1 MSDVITIGVIGLGN
15 AGRPIL
21 NNLHKTKKYKL
32 VAFDID
38 KNKLNNVPK
47 NIIKVNSINDLAEKW
62 KVILTCLPKPDHV
75 LQAVEGE
82 NGLLRIAS
90 SGMIWMGQ

>member
-1 MSDVITIGVIGLGN
+1 MSGNFIIGVIGLGN
-15 AGRPIL
+15 AGAPIL
-21 NNLHKTKKYKL
+21 NNLLKSKKYNL
-32 VAFDID
+32 IAFDID

-62 KVILTCLPKPDHV
+62 KVVLTCLPKPDHV